1 MRVVVDTNVWVSAF
15 LAQRGYPARLI
26 EAFRQALI
34 EVVVSEPLI
43 RELDA
48 VLRRPRLVSKYQL
61 SDQSINEYISLIKRQ
76 SVWVSVSGTLHIC
89 RDPRDDFLLETALF
103 GGAEYLVTRDDD
115 LKRDLDL
122 TQRMAEWGVQVV
134 SVQQFLNLL
143 HHE

>member
-1 MRVVVDTNVWVSAF
+1 M
-15 LAQRGYPARLI
+15 I

>member
-1 MRVVVDTNVWVSAF
+1 
-15 LAQRGYPARLI
+15 
-26 EAFRQALI
+26 
-34 EVVVSEPLI
+34 
-43 RELDA
+43 
-48 VLRRPRLVSKYQL
+48 VSKYQL

>member
-1 MRVVVDTNVWVSAF
+1 
-15 LAQRGYPARLI
+15 LI